1 MMQTVESHALE
12 NLFKEKSNFVVIGLT
27 GRTGS
32 GCSISASILAS
43 DNLDLPEISES
54 HYEGNERRKFK
65 IIKKYLIKHRKPF
78 VWIQL
83 RNLITHQILALT
95 FTEFCHLIA
104 RILHMDVNGIISKL
118 DQIKEDY
125 NNAHSKIR
133 HYTNLESQH
142 TEDIDSQQKI
152 FLFDLHR
159 ETLPN
164 FTLKLKSSLANISP
178 SAYTTIYQCIGDNL
192 RSSGQPN
199 NSKFNPEQLFYF
211 PREINKI
218 IKSVRYV
225 QSNSNLPCYIVL
237 DAIRNP
243 YEAIYLR
250 DRYASFYL
258 MAINTE
264 NDNRIKHLQNGH
276 KYSSTQI
283 EALDS
288 KEYPEKLSGHAKFI
302 SQNIQKCIELAD
314 IHVNNPRNDEF
325 STSELRSQLAWYTA
339 LMLHP
344 GLIMPTSVESCM
356 QIAYSVK
363 QNSGC
368 ISRQVGAVVTDN
380 TYSVKSVGW
389 NNTPQGQVPC
399 ILRSAEDLLN
409 GVDEHAYSKFEK
421 NDQLFRKV
429 LTDKFDL
436 IRRAPH
442 INGRNLSFCFK
453 DIKNEA
459 DKKSNQVHTRALHA
473 EENAFLQ
480 ISKYGGQA
488 IQGGILF
495 TTASPCELCAKK
507 AYQLGISK
515 IISID
520 PYPGISVPHILSIG
534 DKRPTME
541 LFRGAI
547 GRAFYQLYNPVMP
560 FKDEL
565 EILLDLD
572 SFKDKKED
580 TIKLQK
586 NTIDSLNEKL
596 KEKESII
603 LEQEKEI
610 LRLKNLVSDD

>member
-1 MMQTVESHALE
+1 MSRTVESLALD
-12 NLFKEKSNFVVIGLT
+12 NLFIEKSNFIVIGLT

-32 GCSISASILAS
+32 GCSTSASILAS
-43 DNLDLPEISES
+43 EHLDLPETSES
-54 HYEGNERRKFK
+54 HYLGNERRKFK
-65 IIKKYLIKHRKPF
+65 IIKKYLQQHRRPF
-78 VWIQL
+78 SWIQL
-83 RNLITHQILALT
+83 RNIITHKILVLN
-95 FTEFCHLIA
+95 FTEFCHFA
-104 RILHMDVNGIISKL
+104 SRILQVDVGSVIRDL
-118 DQIKEDY
+118 DEIKDEY
-125 NNAHSKIR
+125 NQLHSKIKEYEQQGEDNSSDKDE
-133 HYTNLESQH
+133 HKKVLCGLHKEVLPSF
-142 TEDIDSQQKI
+142 TE
-152 FLFDLHR
+152 
-159 ETLPN
+159 
-164 FTLKLKSSLANISP
+164 KLKVILCKTAP
-178 SAYTTIYQCIGDNL
+178 SAYTSIYQTVGDNL
-192 RSSGQPN
+192 RSSGMPN
-199 NSKFNPEQLFYF
+199 SSKFDSDQLFYF
-211 PREINKI
+211 PKEINKI
-218 IKSVRYV
+218 IKAVRYV
-225 QSNSNLPCYIVL
+225 NSLSDKPTYIVL

-264 NDNRIKHLQNGH
+264 NENRIKHLQSSH
-276 KYSSTQI
+276 KYSSIQI
-283 EALDS
+283 AALDS
-288 KEYPEKLSGHAKFI
+288 KEYPDKLSGYSKFI

-314 IHVNNPRNDEF
+314 IHINNPRIDEY
-325 STSELRSQLAWYTA
+325 STSELRSQLAWYSA

-356 QIAYSVK
+356 QIAYGVK

-368 ISRQVGAVVTDN
+368 ISRQVGAVVTDKS
-380 TYSVKSVGW
+380 YSVKAVGW

-409 GVDEHAYSKFEK
+409 GVDEQAYSTFEK
-421 NDQLFRKV
+421 NDSSFRKI
-429 LTDKFDL
+429 LTDKFCL
-436 IRRAPH
+436 IRRVPH

-480 ISKYGGQA
+480 ISKFGGQA

-520 PYPGISVPHILSIG
+520 PYPGISVPHILSSG
-534 DKRPTME
+534 EKRPQME

-565 EILLDLD
+565 EILLDIKPL
-572 SFKDKKED
+572 KDKKDE
-580 TIKLQK
+580 TIKQQK
-586 NTIDSLNEKL
+586 ATIDSLKNKMSESESKIICLENE
-596 KEKESII
+596 IN
-603 LEQEKEI
+603 
-610 LRLKNLVSDD
+610 RLKSLLP